1 MKNRIV
7 GLISAVV
14 IVLITLMPV
23 AIQPTAAQTIE
34 PPPEPI
40 ILEHCQPGKP
50 CKNENGESYMLLD
63 DQLLNAR
70 NNSPTGIGDSDD
82 YGYTLSQT
90 TYNWIDA
97 SSGADTGIN
106 NSYDFTSAI
115 SLPFAFPFYENTY
128 SQVYITGSG
137 YITFENYGW
146 SYASGEIPNT
156 SAPNNIIAPFWKY
169 ITYANSSRVYYKSFT
184 DKFVVEW
191 FSVLDSDNE
200 LYTFESILYPNGN
213 IQFQYQTL
221 PVISPEYGWWCSTVG
236 IEDASGVNGLP
247 YWDYCDYPEATSSSS
262 VIFTRPAPSARVQI
276 TPLYQGEFTYSSE
289 VDEFFFTLYNI
300 GNLGAD
306 IYDFDVFTSWTVT
319 LHEAESDNPLTD
331 TDGDG
336 KIDSGT
342 IPQGGQKEI
351 LVRVTAPNGLSVGAH
366 NNTSIDVT
374 SSLNTTKTK
383 TATLESTVPA
393 AFAQTFGY
401 FTESEGRNI
410 NSELIWPGVQMD
422 VLVGQH
428 AWNSYEPAIAETPDN
443 HFIHVWRDYEW
454 SEDYSEGWILKYSI
468 TDKLG
473 RITKAVTNLTT
484 INPSPNMDTAD
495 YSYSLAVSSDG
506 KIGITWT
513 RSLYDDANGLQ
524 NYNIWFAILDTAGR
538 ITFGPVNLTNNNEW
552 GSYENENMV
561 EVYDS
566 NIAAADDNRFM
577 ITWTKWSQVDGL
589 ENIYY
594 TIRQSNGTV
603 VIPNTNMTSSSG
615 NTDYGYV
622 VLTSLTN
629 NRFFISYVRWVY
641 SDPYYYSY
649 NLFRVLDSNGITL
662 KPESELNYSIDD
674 AIQLTGG
681 NILFTLTYGNGIRYG
696 ILNGTTYVPI
706 YVSATITHPSNTSYV
721 NTVSTTKDANNRGIL
736 TWTDENG
743 RYLYYAYVNGS
754 NGGLLSGPFISHWFE
769 EGISVNYDGQI
780 TTTNSWQ
787 PASGT
792 DLFSEFSADLYGAE
806 PGGVAILRLTYGN
819 QALTTATG
827 PQLTLTLPDGLSY
840 AGDNSGIVPTISA
853 NTVTWNLPNL
863 EFADVGAFI
872 VYVSVPA
879 EDPIGTIY
887 EISQSLTF
895 DGEDIDPSNDSE
907 NAEVMVATMT
917 YLPLINR

>member
-1 MKNRIV
+1 MMKNRIV

-14 IVLITLMPV
+14 LVFCTILPTT
-23 AIQPTAAQTIE
+23 IQSVTAQTIE
-34 PPPEPI
+34 PPPERPI
-40 ILEHCQPGKP
+40 PEHCQPGEP
-50 CKNENGESYMLLD
+50 CEDENGNRYIILD
-63 DQLLNAR
+63 DASREALSSAPN
-70 NNSPTGIGDSDD
+70 GIGDSDD
-82 YGYTLSQT
+82 YGYTLNQT
-90 TYNWIDA
+90 TYSWINAID
-97 SSGADTGIN
+97 GVNTYIDDGF
-106 NSYDFTSAI
+106 DVTSAI
-115 SLPFAFPFYENTY
+115 SLPFSFPFYENTY

-137 YITFENYGW
+137 YIAFENYERVYRGW
-146 SYASGEIPNT
+146 YDIPDQT
-156 SAPNNIIAPFWKY
+156 IPNNIIAPYWSY
-169 ITYANSSRVYYKSFT
+169 IYYGGSSHVYYKSFT

-191 FSVLDSDNE
+191 SSVLDPDGQI
-200 LYTFESILYPNGN
+200 YTFEVVLYPNGN
-213 IQFQYQTL
+213 IKFQYHTL
-221 PVISPEYGWWCSTVG
+221 PDFSHGAMCSTVG
-236 IEDASGVNGLP
+236 IEDSRGLDGLP
-247 YWDYCDYPEATSSSS
+247 YWNHCEYPSAGSSSA
-262 VIFTRPAPSARVQI
+262 VLYTRPAPSARVKI
-276 TPLYQGEFTYSSE
+276 NPLYQGEFTYSSE

-306 IYDFDVFTSWTVT
+306 VYDFDVFTSWTTT
-319 LHEAESDNPLTD
+319 LHEAESGNPLTD
-331 TDGDG
+331 TDSDG
-336 KIDSGT
+336 KIDSGS

-374 SSLNTTKTK
+374 SSINTTKTK

-410 NSELIWPGVQMD
+410 NSDLIWPGVQMD

-649 NLFRVLDSNGITL
+649 NLFKVLDSNGTTL
-662 KPESELNYSIDD
+662 KPESGLNYWIDD
-674 AIQLTGG
+674 AIQLSGG
-681 NILFTLTYGNGIRYG
+681 NILFTLTYDDGIRYG

-706 YVSATITHPSNTSYV
+706 YVSGTITHPSNTSYAYA
-721 NTVSTTKDANNRGIL
+721 VSSTKDANNKGIL
-736 TWTDENG
+736 TWTDENLH
-743 RYLYYAYVNGS
+743 YLYYAYVNGS
-754 NGGLLSGPFISHWFE
+754 NGGLLSGPYISHWFE

-780 TTTNSWQ
+780 ITTNSWQ
-787 PASGT
+787 PASET

-840 AGDNSGIVPTISA
+840 AGDTSGIVPIISG
-853 NTVTWNLPNL
+853 NTVTWNLSDL
-863 EFADVGAFI
+863 EFADVGDFT
-872 VYVSVPA
+872 VYISVPLD
-879 EDPIGTIY
+879 DPLGTLY
-887 EISQSLTF
+887 DVNLSLTF
-895 DGEDIDPSNDSE
+895 DGTDIDLTNNDDLAKIMIS
-907 NAEVMVATMT
+907 TMT